1 MHRPAHRLNPLRSTT
16 IAVATIVV
24 LLAGIFLGGHSGWMP
39 GGVRSVFVSESQPQ
53 QRLQTVLSLIQK
65 DYYRPTNAEKLTNT
79 GLQSLVASLNDP
91 YSHYYP
97 PSLYKSFEQLTN
109 PQVTGIGVSID
120 PEEVDHGLLIEEVFS
135 GSPAA
140 RAGLKHGDVIVAVG
154 ARQLDG
160 IGVDAAS
167 NLIRGKA
174 GTTVALR
181 LKRGKQTLTVRIV
194 RQQVT
199 VPVVS
204 SKLVHA
210 DGVTLGDVTYTQF
223 TQGSATQLR
232 SAVEKVI
239 GEGAK
244 GLILDLRDN
253 PGGLLEQAVQAAS
266 IFIPSGVIVSTRGR
280 AQPTTT
286 YDATGNAI
294 SSAIPMAV
302 LVDRGTASSAEIVTA
317 ALQDHR
323 RATVIGTHTYGKG
336 VFQQIFPLSWGGGL
350 DITVGEFF
358 TPNGRNLG
366 GAGVAAG
373 RSVKEGAGVTPNI
386 YVKDNPKKP
395 GSEVLKVA
403 ERTLAGKL
411 K

>member
-1 MHRPAHRLNPLRSTT
+1 MRRPAQRLNLTRAATV
-16 IAVATIVV
+16 AVATIIV
-24 LLAGIFLGGHSGWMP
+24 LLIGIFLGGHSGWIP
-39 GGVRSVFVSESQPQ
+39 GGVRSVFVSQSQPQ

-65 DYYRPTNAEKLTNT
+65 DYYRKTNPEKLTNT
-79 GLQSLVASLNDP
+79 GLQSLVTSLDDP

-140 RAGLKHGDVIVAVG
+140 SAGLKHGDVIIGVG
-154 ARQLDG
+154 ARKLDG

-174 GTTVALR
+174 GTTVALK

-210 DGVTLGDVTYTQF
+210 DGATLGDVTYTQF

-232 SAVEKVI
+232 NAVQKVI

-317 ALQDHR
+317 ALQDHK